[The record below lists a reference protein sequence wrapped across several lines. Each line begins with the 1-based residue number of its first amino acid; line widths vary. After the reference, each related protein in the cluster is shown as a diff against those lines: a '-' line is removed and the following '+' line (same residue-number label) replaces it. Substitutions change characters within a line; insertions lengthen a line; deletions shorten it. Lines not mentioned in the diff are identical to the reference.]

1 VTYGR
6 KIGQV
11 NERGTA
17 EPGQQENTLPAS
29 AGRSKNERTS
39 TSVRKGEF
47 HYGGELIWYL
57 KLEYNRGNEM
67 KRKRRK
73 KIDR

>member
-1 VTYGR
+1 
-6 KIGQV
+6 
-11 NERGTA
+11 
-17 EPGQQENTLPAS
+17 
-29 AGRSKNERTS
+29 
-39 TSVRKGEF
+39 VRKGEF

-67 KRKRRK
+67 KKKGRK